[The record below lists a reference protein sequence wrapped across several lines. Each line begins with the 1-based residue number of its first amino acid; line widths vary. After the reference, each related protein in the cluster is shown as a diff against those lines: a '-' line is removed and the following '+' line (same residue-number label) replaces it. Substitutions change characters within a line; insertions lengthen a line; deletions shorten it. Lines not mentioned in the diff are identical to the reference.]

1 MTRKTYL
8 AVAAIA
14 LLSPALLPAQTAAT
28 HGIAVANIDPSVKP
42 GDDFYLYSNGAYIQ
56 RTTLPPD
63 RASLGVFNNLAD
75 RSFQQVASIIK
86 DATEASAATLP
97 AGNAAA
103 NPDQKKIA
111 DLYRSYMNEPAIEA
125 HGLASLKPHLA
136 EVAAISNQ
144 HDLARAL
151 GASLRAD
158 VDALNNTHYN
168 TANIF
173 GLWVA
178 PSFNDPDHYAPYLLQ
193 GGLQL
198 PNRDYYLTDSPQM
211 QETRTKYKT
220 HIAAMLSLAGVSG
233 TAGAQSVDARANR
246 ILALETAIAK
256 VQISLADSEN
266 IEHANNPW
274 SAADFSTKAPGLDW
288 TTFFAAAGLASQQT
302 FIVWQPTAFTGES
315 ALVASEP
322 LDAWKDLLTYHL
334 IEANA
339 AGASKKLADER
350 FDFFG
355 HTLSGTPA
363 QRPRDF
369 RGDVLVS
376 TVLGDAVGQIY
387 AQRFFSPEAKAQ
399 AEALVANLLA
409 AFRQRLE
416 GLTWM
421 AATTKKEALA
431 KLGTLQV
438 SVGYP
443 NHWRS
448 YAALEIKPDDLFG
461 NLYRDSLFDYGYN
474 LSRIGQLV
482 DKKEWCMTPQT
493 VNAVNLP
500 LDNGL
505 NFPAAILQPPFFDPK
520 APAAANY
527 GAIGTVIGHEI
538 SHTFDSQG
546 ALFDSRGRVRNWWTP
561 EDLAHFNKATDALAA
576 QYDTYS
582 PFPDLHVNGRQT
594 LGENIAD
601 VAGLTTAYDA
611 FHASLKG
618 TAAPTNPGPEASP
631 VSTSSNTTA
640 SPGTLTGDQQ
650 FFLAFAQNW
659 AAVTRPAALRQQI
672 LTDPHAP
679 GHFRAETVRN
689 IDAWYK
695 AFPITPTDKL
705 YLGPKDRVHIW

>member
-1 MTRKTYL
+1 MTSTLCKPNRPCKTSL
-8 AVAAIA
+8 TVAATLA
-14 LLSPALLPAQTAAT
+14 FTVPLFLPAQTPSTSET
-28 HGIAVANIDPSVKP
+28 HGIAIANIDNTVKP
-42 GDDFYLYSNGAYIQ
+42 GDDFYHYANGAFIK

-63 RASLGVFNNLAD
+63 RASLGVFNALAD
-75 RSFQQVASIIK
+75 QSFKQVATIID
-86 DATEASAATLP
+86 DAAKATSATVP
-97 AGNAAA
+97 APNAAA
-103 NPDQKKIA
+103 NPDQRKIA

-136 EVAAISNQ
+136 EIDAIKTP
-144 HDLARAL
+144 HDLAQAL
-151 GASLRAD
+151 GASVRAD
-158 VDALNNTHYN
+158 VDALNNTNYH

-178 PSFNDPDHYAPYLLQ
+178 PGFNDPDHYAPYLLQ
-193 GGLQL
+193 GGLAL
-198 PNRDYYLTDSPQM
+198 PNRDYYLTDSPRM
-211 QETRTKYKT
+211 AEIRAKYKT
-220 HIAAMLSLAGVSG
+220 HIAAMLSLAGLPDTG
-233 TAGAQSVDARANR
+233 GAQSPDARADR

-256 VQISLADSEN
+256 THISLADSEN

-274 SAADFSTKAPGLDW
+274 STADFSTKAPGLDW
-288 TTFFAAAGLASQQT
+288 PTFFSAAGLSAQSS
-302 FIVWQPTAFTGES
+302 FIVWQPRAFIGES

-322 LDAWKDLLTYHL
+322 LDVWKDLLAFHL

-339 AGASKKLADER
+339 TGASKKLADEH
-350 FDFFG
+350 FEFFG
-355 HTLSGTPA
+355 KTLTGTPA

-376 TVLGDAVGQIY
+376 TILGDAVGQIY

-416 GLTWM
+416 NLTWM
-421 AATTKKEALA
+421 APATKKEALA
-431 KLGTLQV
+431 KLGTLEV

-443 NHWRS
+443 SHWRS

-461 NLYRDSLFDYGYN
+461 NIIRASIFDRGYN
-474 LSRIGQLV
+474 IGRIGQLV
-482 DKKEWCMTPQT
+482 DRKEWCMTPQT

-527 GAIGTVIGHEI
+527 GAIGTIIGHEI
-538 SHTFDSQG
+538 SHTFDSEG
-546 ALFDSRGRVRNWWTP
+546 AAFDSKGRVRNWWTP
-561 EDLAHFNKATDALAA
+561 EDLAHFNAATAALAA
-576 QYDTYS
+576 QYDTYA

-601 VAGLTTAYDA
+601 VAGIAVALDA

-618 TAAPTNPGPEASP
+618 ATAPKASDF
-631 VSTSSNTTA
+631 TA
-640 SPGTLTGDQQ
+640 DQQ
-650 FFLAFAQNW
+650 FFLAFGQNW
-659 AAVTRPAALRQQI
+659 ASVTRDAALRQQI

-679 GHFRAETVRN
+679 GQYRADTVRN

-695 AFPITPTDKL
+695 TFPIDPADKL
-705 YLGPKDRVHIW
+705 YLSPKDRVHIW